1 MTPPSNSKD
10 KARFAETEH
19 PPIPGRVWKPT
30 SICTVAT
37 ASSVFARL
45 RRGRLLHSCDQQF
58 ELVGNI
64 TYANNMKNSSGGGA
78 GGNESQQGLQPF
90 DSCEGKEN
98 GMSGKGYF
106 SSMVQNTT
114 GKQFDMVAVA

>member
-1 MTPPSNSKD
+1 
-10 KARFAETEH
+10 
-19 PPIPGRVWKPT
+19 
-30 SICTVAT
+30 
-37 ASSVFARL
+37 
-45 RRGRLLHSCDQQF
+45 
-58 ELVGNI
+58 
-64 TYANNMKNSSGGGA
+64 MKNSSGGGA

-114 GKQFDMVAVA
+114 GKQFGIAVAGGVEPNETQESEVRVCY